1 VEGVEG
7 NSSRLVGVSCF
18 VENVRIFQGGRGGGG
33 GGGGQGMYC
42 GRMAYRWKEPV
53 R

>member
-33 GGGGQGMYC
+33 GGGGG
-42 GRMAYRWKEPV
+42 GFFGGVFISGERGG
-53 R
+53 